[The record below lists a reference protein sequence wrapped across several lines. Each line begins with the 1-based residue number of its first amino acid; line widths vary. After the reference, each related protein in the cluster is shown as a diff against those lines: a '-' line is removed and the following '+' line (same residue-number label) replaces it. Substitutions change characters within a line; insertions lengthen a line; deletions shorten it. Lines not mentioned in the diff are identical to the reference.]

1 MQINEIYSL
10 TKPGSLSSRITRH
23 QRVKMFQAFMETMA
37 PQSEHTILDV
47 GATSDRSYDHSNY
60 FEAWYPNP
68 ACVTATGIDDA
79 SFLEEIFPGMRF
91 ARADGRKLPFA
102 DCSFDFVHSSA
113 VLEHVGSSS
122 QQLEFLKELWRVAR
136 CGVFL
141 TTPNRWFP
149 VEFHSVLPLLHWLP
163 PPLFRAILRRL
174 GHHDLSL
181 EENLNLLSKRDLTS
195 LAVRSSLKNPA
206 IRYAR
211 LFGWPTN
218 LLLIA
223 KKDSV

>member
-10 TKPGSLSSRITRH
+10 TKPGSLSSQITRH
-23 QRVKMFQAFMETMA
+23 WRVKMFQAFMENMA
-37 PQSEHTILDV
+37 PQSAHTILDV

-68 ACVTATGIDDA
+68 ASVTATGIDDA
-79 SFLEEIFPGMRF
+79 SFLEDLFPGMRF
-91 ARADGRKLPFA
+91 VRADGRKLPFE
-102 DCSFDFVHSSA
+102 DRSFDFVHSSA
-113 VLEHVGSSS
+113 VLEHVGSRA
-122 QQLEFLKELWRVAR
+122 QQSDFLKELWRVAR
-136 CGVFL
+136 RGVFL

-149 VEFHSVLPLLHWLP
+149 VELHSVLPLVHWLP
-163 PPLFRAILRRL
+163 PHMFRAILRRL

-181 EENLNLLSKRDLTS
+181 EENLNLLTQRDLKD
-195 LAVRSSLKNPA
+195 LAVRSALKNSA
-206 IRYAR
+206 IRHVS

-223 KKDSV
+223 RKDPA